1 MVIPGLYCVVMR
13 IVRIVCLHVRTVA
26 MAFISAPFTEVC
38 FDLVFLSLSMQYI
51 VLVIVVFV
59 LQTIGGILAFTYR
72 EEVSYTIDNIDYVT
86 WIGNSTGSSILNVR
100 A

>member
-1 MVIPGLYCVVMR
+1 MY
-13 IVRIVCLHVRTVA
+13 VA

-72 EEVSYTIDNIDYVT
+72 EEVSYTYP
-86 WIGNSTGSSILNVR
+86 G
-100 A
+100 

>member
-1 MVIPGLYCVVMR
+1 MSGKFNSY
-13 IVRIVCLHVRTVA
+13 VRT
-26 MAFISAPFTEVC
+26 AFISAPFTEVC

-72 EEVSYTIDNIDYVT
+72 EEVSYIQVDNMRMRKGGGTQALSHVPVT
-86 WIGNSTGSSILNVR
+86 
-100 A
+100 